1 MRSHT
6 IATPEDSSRCKGAA
20 PYQNPTWSL
29 ARGIACILE
38 VSLLTIS
45 PAQKASPAGFNKN
58 PNPQTI
64 ESSICISSIWMI
76 WGFHISW
83 WCRGQEPLRFH
94 AWSTCCSG
102 SNVLNPSWSWQNSNC
117 LGIGMY
123 GTPICRRER
132 GGLPASSCVFF
143 TPRHTELKRQSMR
156 KWGSKGKSLCPC
168 YRRMQ
173 RCLSEFVA
181 TNSAEV
187 HALSC
192 VGASRKST
200 YIQMDR
206 AKLFR
211 EFLRESFIYNP

>member
-1 MRSHT
+1 
-6 IATPEDSSRCKGAA
+6 
-20 PYQNPTWSL
+20 
-29 ARGIACILE
+29 
-38 VSLLTIS
+38 
-45 PAQKASPAGFNKN
+45 
-58 PNPQTI
+58 
-64 ESSICISSIWMI
+64 
-76 WGFHISW
+76 
-83 WCRGQEPLRFH
+83 
-94 AWSTCCSG
+94 
-102 SNVLNPSWSWQNSNC
+102 
-117 LGIGMY
+117 MY

-192 VGASRKST
+192 VWPSRKST
-200 YIQMDR
+200 YIHMDR

-211 EFLRESFIYNP
+211 EFLRESFIYKSKISWYFMGRPPILNWRREILSSTWSQTHPLSCPTLTSAQIFAPNLRIPDLRPHTLQQMPLMPLSRWFLHMKCLRCLVVCKKNMVYESVWWCM